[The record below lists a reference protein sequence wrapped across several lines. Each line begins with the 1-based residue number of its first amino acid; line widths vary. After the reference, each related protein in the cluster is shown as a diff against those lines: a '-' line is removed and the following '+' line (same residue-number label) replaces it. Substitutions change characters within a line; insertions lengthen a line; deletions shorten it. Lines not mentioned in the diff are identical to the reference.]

1 MMRITRRSLR
11 DENIVELK
19 DIVRGSWINLTK
31 PTKKEIDFV
40 IEKTG
45 ISTEFIKA
53 ALDENERPRFD
64 IEKDVLIIFRVPSEM
79 GNNSDRELETIPIGI
94 IITEDYIITA
104 SLMETDILKD
114 FYENKIK
121 NFYTTKRTRFLIQ
134 ILSRTNYYFVRYLD
148 RIEDEIDRTEDSLM
162 ESMRN
167 KDLIRL
173 FEIQKTLIYFSRA
186 QLTNGIVLD
195 NILKGKVVKLYKEDE
210 DVLDDIIIEN
220 KQSLEMTTTYYNILT
235 NTIAAYSSLVSN
247 NLNVVMKLLTSLTII
262 LSIPTII
269 GSFYG
274 MNVGLPFQ
282 DNPFAF
288 AFTLLISFLFS
299 LIVAILFIKKKYL

>member
-11 DENIVELK
+11 DENIVESK
-19 DIVRGSWINLTK
+19 DIFRGCWINLTK

-45 ISTEFIKA
+45 ISSEFIKA

-64 IEKDVLIIFRVPSEM
+64 VEKDVLIIFRVPSDV
-79 GNNSDRELETIPIGI
+79 GNSSGRELETLPIGI

-104 SLMETDILKD
+104 SVMETDILKD
-114 FYENKIK
+114 FYENKVK
-121 NFYTTKRTRFLIQ
+121 DFYTTKMTRFLIQ
-134 ILSRTNYYFVRYLD
+134 ILSRANYYFVRYLEK
-148 RIEDEIDRTEDSLM
+148 IEDEIDRTEDSLM
-162 ESMRN
+162 ESMKN
-167 KDLIRL
+167 EDLIRL
-173 FEIQKTLIYFSRA
+173 FKIQKTLIYFNRA
-186 QLTNGIVLD
+186 ILANGIVLD
-195 NILKGKVVKLYKEDE
+195 NILKGRVVKLYKEDQE
-210 DVLDDIIIEN
+210 LLDDIIIEN
-220 KQSLEMTTTYYNILT
+220 KQSLEMTTTYYNILS

-282 DNPFAF
+282 NSPMAF
-288 AFTLLISFLFS
+288 SFTLLISLLLS
-299 LIVAILFIKKKYL
+299 TILAIIFIKKKYL

>member
-1 MMRITRRSLR
+1 MNRITRRSQR
-11 DENIVELK
+11 DEHIIELK
-19 DIVRGSWINLTK
+19 DIVRGCWINLTR
-31 PTKKEIDFV
+31 PTKEEIDFV

-45 ISTEFIKA
+45 ISSEFIRA

-64 IEKDVLIIFRVPSEM
+64 VEKDVLIIFRVPSEM
-79 GNNSDRELETIPIGI
+79 GNSSGRELETLPIGI

-104 SLMETDILKD
+104 SLIETDILKD
-114 FYENKIK
+114 FYENEVKD
-121 NFYTTKRTRFLIQ
+121 FYTTKMTRFLVQ
-134 ILSRTNYYFVRYLD
+134 ILSRANYYFIRYLD
-148 RIEDEIDRTEDSLM
+148 KIEDEIDKTEDSLM

-167 KDLIRL
+167 EDLIRL
-173 FEIQKTLIYFSRA
+173 FEIQKTLVYFNRA

-195 NILKGKVVKLYKEDE
+195 NILKGKVVKLYKEDK

-269 GSFYG
+269 GSIYG
-274 MNVGLPFQ
+274 MNIGLPLQ

-288 AFTLLISFLFS
+288 AFTLLISFLLS
-299 LIVAILFIKKKYL
+299 LIVAMLFIKKKYL

>member
-1 MMRITRRSLR
+1 MIRITRRSQR
-11 DENIVELK
+11 DEHVIELK
-19 DIVRGSWINLTK
+19 DVVRGCWINLTK
-31 PTKKEIDFV
+31 PTEDEIDFV

-45 ISTEFIKA
+45 ISSEFIRA

-64 IEKDVLIIFRVPSEM
+64 VEKDVLIIFRVPSEM
-79 GNNSDRELETIPIGI
+79 GNNSGQELETLPIGI

-104 SLMETDILKD
+104 SLKETDILKD
-114 FYENKIK
+114 FYENEVKD
-121 NFYTTKRTRFLIQ
+121 FCTTKMTRFLIQ
-134 ILSRTNYYFVRYLD
+134 ILSRANYYFIRYLD
-148 RIEDEIDRTEDSLM
+148 KIEDEIDKTEDSLM

-167 KDLIRL
+167 EDLIRL
-173 FEIQKTLIYFSRA
+173 FEIQKTLVYFNRA

-195 NILKGKVVKLYKEDE
+195 NILKGKVVKLYKEDK

-269 GSFYG
+269 GSLYG
-274 MNVGLPFQ
+274 MNIGLPFQ
-282 DNPFAF
+282 DSPLAF
-288 AFTLLISFLFS
+288 TFTLLISFLSS
-299 LIVAILFIKKKYL
+299 LICPPFMKISS

>member
-11 DENIVELK
+11 DENIVESK
-19 DIVRGSWINLTK
+19 DIFRGCWISLTK

-45 ISTEFIKA
+45 ISSEFIKA

-64 IEKDVLIIFRVPSEM
+64 VEKDVLIIFRVPSDV
-79 GNNSDRELETIPIGI
+79 GNSSGRELETLPIGI

-104 SLMETDILKD
+104 SVMETDILKD
-114 FYENKIK
+114 FYENKVK
-121 NFYTTKRTRFLIQ
+121 DFYTTKMTRFLIQ
-134 ILSRTNYYFVRYLD
+134 ILSRANYYFVRYLEK
-148 RIEDEIDRTEDSLM
+148 IEDEIDRTEDSLM
-162 ESMRN
+162 ESMKN
-167 KDLIRL
+167 EDLIRL
-173 FEIQKTLIYFSRA
+173 FKIQKTLIYFNRA

-195 NILKGKVVKLYKEDE
+195 NILKGKVVKLYKEDK

-269 GSFYG
+269 GSIYG
-274 MNVGLPFQ
+274 MNIGLPFQ

-288 AFTLLISFLFS
+288 AFTLLISFLLS